1 MKNFK
6 KLMSLFLAVL
16 MLCGVLTSLAVI
28 PAAAE
33 DAAGDSS
40 VVPEEETKTIDY
52 LFTEIYGS
60 PEEKLAT
67 MKKMTTKGNYSI
79 YALESSGEVAIKDEV
94 TGQILFTNPYDIGT
108 TTASDSVKNEIL
120 SQIIVK
126 FDENGREREYKSF
139 E

>member
-33 DAAGDSS
+33 DPAGDSS
-40 VVPEEETKTIDY
+40 VAPEEETKTIDSLY
-52 LFTEIYGS
+52 TEIYGS

-67 MKKMTTKGNYSI
+67 MKEMTTKGNYTIPTITSKNI
-79 YALESSGEVAIKDEV
+79 SMENALIQLSYVKRVLSS
-94 TGQILFTNPYDIGT
+94 LHT
-108 TTASDSVKNEIL
+108 TPNRGDFFSSKPE
-120 SQIIVK
+120 
-126 FDENGREREYKSF
+126 
-139 E
+139 